1 MVRLQARAPEAS
13 GSRHQTEAQRQIG
26 AKSLGTVA
34 TARDEGSVTA
44 FVAILGASLLLVTGL
59 IVDGGRLLH
68 RYVEAHD
75 VAGNAARA
83 GAQEV
88 VLGEPGVAG
97 EGLYGG
103 DTTPQVNEVEATTRV
118 DQFLNEAGYSGADYA
133 VAVDGDRVTVEV
145 TLTQSLIMLP
155 PGSQSVAANAS
166 AVAQR
171 GVEEPA

>member
-1 MVRLQARAPEAS
+1 MSTIRQGQARVIGTS
-13 GSRHQTEAQRQIG
+13 GDDA
-26 AKSLGTVA
+26 
-34 TARDEGSVTA
+34 GSVTA
-44 FVAILGASLLLVTGL
+44 FVAILGASLLLMTGL

-88 VLGEPGVAG
+88 VEGTPGDDDG
-97 EGLYGG
+97 GGLYGG
-103 DTTPQVNEVEATTRV
+103 DTTPQVDQVDAITRV
-118 DQFLNEAGYSGADYA
+118 SEFLAEAGYSDADST
-133 VAVDGDRVTVEV
+133 VSVDGDRVTVEV

-155 PGSQSVAANAS
+155 PGAETVTADAS

-171 GVEEPA
+171 GVEAPS